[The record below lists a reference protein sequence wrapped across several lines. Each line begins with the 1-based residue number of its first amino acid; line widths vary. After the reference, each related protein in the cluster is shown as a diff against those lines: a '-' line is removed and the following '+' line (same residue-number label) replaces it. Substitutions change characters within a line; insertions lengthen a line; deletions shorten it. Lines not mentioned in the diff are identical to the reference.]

1 MIDMQII
8 DRAVMEDGTRI
19 QLEDWH
25 SENTEKYPDLH
36 GYTISAYPIAKNT
49 SRSGWIRKG
58 ETFRLG
64 VARNEYTNYTDDMVL
79 ADYKALKNGTKS
91 LVDLREHFWNRE
103 KDAFYLGLTDK
114 EPEW

>member
-1 MIDMQII
+1 MFKII
-8 DRAVMEDGTRI
+8 DKAVIADGTEI

-25 SENTEKYPDLH
+25 SENSEKYPDLH

-49 SRSGWIRKG
+49 SRFGWIRKG

-64 VARNEYTNYTDDMVL
+64 VARNEYTNYTDYMVL
-79 ADYKALKNGTKS
+79 ADYEALKNGTKS
-91 LVDLREHFWNRE
+91 LADLREHFWNRE
-103 KDAFYLGLTDK
+103 KDAFYLGLASK

>member
-1 MIDMQII
+1 MQKII
-8 DRAVMEDGTRI
+8 DKTVLSDGTKI

-25 SENTEKYPDLH
+25 SQNSEKYPDLH
-36 GYTISAYPIAKNT
+36 GYTIGAYPIAKNT

-64 VARNEYTNYTDDMVL
+64 IAKNEYTKYTDDMVL
-79 ADYKALKNGTKS
+79 ADYEALKNGTKT

-103 KDAFYLGLTDK
+103 KDAFYLGLIDK